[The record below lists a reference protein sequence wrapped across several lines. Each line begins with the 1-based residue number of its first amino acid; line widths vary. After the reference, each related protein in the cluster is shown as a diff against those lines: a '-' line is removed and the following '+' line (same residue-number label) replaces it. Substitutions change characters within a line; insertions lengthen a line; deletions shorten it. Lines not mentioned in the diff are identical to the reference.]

1 MEDNN
6 DIPIKDRIVLENI
19 KPQNKNKDKNN
30 KFNISNKKMTDL
42 KQENEKTEDDIII
55 QTDSCL
61 DEQSFFKN
69 LNNNL
74 QDGTQTKLTQLTNE
88 IISNMFNNRQIN
100 NPQNLDFD
108 DLLFLQS
115 LSPSLQ
121 KQKNNNKIIEEF
133 IKRNNFVKENNNK
146 NYNNNEEED
155 TIQENDI
162 SNNNNKENIN
172 NLLIFQQFYEREK
185 KFENKLN
192 MDKERR
198 MKLKDIDLL
207 NYIRDKP
214 NICEK
219 SQRLAHK
226 KNSNTKVFNRLYEN
240 AFSTDKKK
248 KNEENENKS
257 KINKLRKKSNI
268 FTTNINQNQNQ
279 NIKSK
284 SQKKFGLKK
293 RNYSTNNLRYNN
305 DIVKNDNSINNDEE
319 NIFKEKNKMF
329 LSKDNS
335 KTNIKKIQS
344 SIIKE
349 SVNNNTGSKFSKS
362 TYKYRNV
369 VKKECK
375 DKLFNEYN
383 SQTATE
389 KMTIVQINKINF
401 EIDNLLSIE
410 KTDTEKYGINFY
422 LFCDLLFKLGY
433 VYILHKKNNII
444 TNNIN
449 ILSPEYLKELEVQL
463 YLEKSLITKDFIF
476 NEIKIINNAFN
487 SIINNFK
494 IPQELNEQENNNNN
508 NNNDIEKMISENK
521 NKRILIEDFK
531 LFIFIL
537 SETFIGYKIEAQ
549 KTEREH
555 QNVNTKIKNLNKST
569 HSNKTNKS
577 TTINNSNISRGDKL
591 KNNNKILN
599 LLKKIIPNKKLN
611 TYTYKDILDYKTYFQ
626 YMINIKNNHL
636 IFLNNKKKIVKK
648 EQLEQSILNR
658 CTFSPKTNR
667 NKDLILNSIKPNM
680 NFEERNEI
688 ISKKKSKHK
697 LELQNELNQEYIE
710 QYTFSPK
717 LNGNKSIQYL
727 KRMKQ
732 KLEKE
737 KIEKQKNNIN
747 VIKSQEP
754 EKKNSIEIDD
764 LAKFSFNPTKMFSQ
778 SPLAN
783 DKLVNDKIKKL
794 RNFNFTKKLN
804 NFEKNNREI
813 LNSNVKKDK
822 LFINY
827 LINNAN
833 EGRMRL
839 SVDKKTNKD
848 TFDKYKNINKNND
861 DESGYK
867 SNVFE
872 ILNSKNKFR
881 LFCMEVKIK
890 NENHIIEVF
899 HNDDFEK
906 LCLDFCKKHN
916 LGVDSYNQILESIK
930 NKIKEINEY
939 SL

>member
-6 DIPIKDRIVLENI
+6 DIPIKDRILLENI
-19 KPQNKNKDKNN
+19 NPQNKNKNKNN
-30 KFNISNKKMTDL
+30 KFDISNKKMTDL
-42 KQENEKTEDDIII
+42 KQETEKTEDDIII
-55 QTDSCL
+55 QTNSCL
-61 DEQSFFKN
+61 DQQSFYNN
-69 LNNNL
+69 LNNNVPE
-74 QDGTQTKLTQLTNE
+74 GTQTKLTKLSNE
-88 IISNMFNNRQIN
+88 VISNMFNNRQIN

-108 DLLFLQS
+108 DLLFLQI
-115 LSPSLQ
+115 LSPSFQ

-133 IKRNNFVKENNNK
+133 IKRNNFVKENNK
-146 NYNNNEEED
+146 NYNNNEED
-155 TIQENDI
+155 IIQENDI
-162 SNNNNKENIN
+162 NNNNNNNINNINNNKENIN
-172 NLLIFQQFYEREK
+172 NLLVFQKFYEREK
-185 KFENKLN
+185 RFENKLN

-207 NYIRDKP
+207 NFYQDKP

-219 SQRLAHK
+219 SQRLAYK

-257 KINKLRKKSNI
+257 KVNKLRKKSNI
-268 FTTNINQNQNQ
+268 FTTNNNQ

-284 SQKKFGLKK
+284 SQNKFRLKK

-305 DIVKNDNSINNDEE
+305 NNEIVRSDNTINNDEE
-319 NIFKEKNKMF
+319 NIFKEKNKM
-329 LSKDNS
+329 LLNKENS
-335 KTNIKKIQS
+335 KTNIKKITS

-349 SVNNNTGSKFSKS
+349 SVNDNTGMKFSKS

-401 EIDNLLSIE
+401 EIDNLLFTE

-444 TNNIN
+444 NNNIK

-476 NEIKIINNAFN
+476 NELKIINNAFN

-494 IPQELNEQENNNNN
+494 ISQELNEQESN

-521 NKRILIEDFK
+521 KKRILIEDFK

-549 KTEREH
+549 KTEREN
-555 QNVNTKIKNLNKST
+555 QNVNNKIKNFNKST

-591 KNNNKILN
+591 KNSNKILN
-599 LLKKIIPNKKLN
+599 LFKKIIPNKKLN

-697 LELQNELNQEYIE
+697 LELQNELNQEYVE

-717 LNGNKSIQYL
+717 LNGDKSTQYL
-727 KRMKQ
+727 KRIKQ

-747 VIKSQEP
+747 VIKSQEQ
-754 EKKNSIEIDD
+754 EEKNSIEIDD
-764 LAKFSFNPTKMFSQ
+764 LLKFSLNPTKKRPLKQKMFSQ

-813 LNSNVKKDK
+813 LNSNVKKNK
-822 LFINY
+822 LLINY

-839 SVDKKTNKD
+839 SVGQKTNKD
-848 TFDKYKNINKNND
+848 TFDKYKNINKKNE

-867 SNVFE
+867 SNV
-872 ILNSKNKFR
+872 LK
-881 LFCMEVKIK
+881 
-890 NENHIIEVF
+890 
-899 HNDDFEK
+899 
-906 LCLDFCKKHN
+906 
-916 LGVDSYNQILESIK
+916 Y
-930 NKIKEINEY
+930 
-939 SL
+939 